1 MLFEDI
7 TEINKLK
14 KQVQE
19 QERKAIAGDLAAGFV
34 HEIRNPLSV
43 AGGAIQLLEIV
54 DDPKRQNNLIHKLR
68 GELDSINQI
77 LTDFLDI
84 AKPNKK
90 RELKLI
96 EIPKVIKEIEF
107 LIKSDANLN
116 NIKLT
121 IDESSE
127 QFPLMKGDS
136 THLKQVF
143 LNIMKNAI
151 EAMEDGGELKIAYYH
166 NSKKVG
172 VIFEDNGPGI
182 AEENMPLI
190 LESFFTTKD
199 TGTGLG
205 LSVSSELVK
214 SMDGELKIESIVGKG
229 TIVRITFPVF
239 RPTKNAKDHNK

>member
-19 QERKAIAGDLAAGFV
+19 QERKAIAGDLATGFV

-43 AGGAIQLLEIV
+43 AGGVIQLLEIV
-54 DDPKRQNNLIHKLR
+54 DDPKRQLI
-68 GELDSINQI
+68 
-77 LTDFLDI
+77 
-84 AKPNKK
+84 
-90 RELKLI
+90 LI

-182 AEENMPLI
+182 AEENLPLI

-214 SMDGELKIESIVGKG
+214 SMDGELKIESILGKG
-229 TIVRITFPVF
+229 TTVMITFPVF
-239 RPTKNAKDHNK
+239 RPTKNARDHNN